1 MLPII
6 IAYIF
11 VGLIVGLLG
20 RSTAAGFGGT
30 FLLSLII
37 SPVLTLLFLM
47 LMRPNKRDRIS
58 IMQARL
64 DQKYQD

>member
-11 VGLIVGLLG
+11 VGLIVGALG
-20 RSTAAGFGGT
+20 RQTAAGFGGT

-37 SPVLTLLFLM
+37 SPILTLLFLM
-47 LMRPNKRDRIS
+47 LMRPNKRDRLS
-58 IMQARL
+58 LMQVRL
-64 DQKYQD
+64 DEKYQD